1 MRDKGIV
8 YLVGAGPGDPG
19 LITVKGLECIGRAD
33 VVIYDRLV
41 NPQLLTIAREGA
53 ELIYVGKSVH
63 HHALPQEEINALLVR
78 KAQEGKTVTRLKG
91 GDPFLFGR
99 GGEEAEALAQ
109 AGIPFEVVPGVTSA
123 IAAPAYAGIPVTHR
137 DYTSTFAV
145 VTGHEDPTKEAS
157 NIEWAKLATGVGT
170 LVFLMG
176 VGNLPLIVGEL
187 LKHGRPPDTP
197 VAIIRWGT
205 EARQETV
212 TASLR
217 DIVDRAQDAGIK
229 PPGVIVVGDVVNL
242 RERLRWFDTKPLFG
256 KRVLVTR
263 SREQASVL
271 SGRLRELGAEPV
283 EFPTIKIAPPQDF
296 GPLDEAIE
304 GLSSY
309 DWVIFT
315 SANGV
320 KSFMQRLLVRGRDVR
335 ALAGVKL
342 AAIGPATA
350 GELER
355 LSLRVGYMPQRYV
368 AEAIAEGIGDVAG
381 ARILLPRADL
391 ARPSLV
397 QGLEAKGAVVDEVIA
412 YRTLSREP
420 SEEIKRI
427 LLDGKIDIVTFTSSS
442 TVRNL
447 ASALEAEV
455 GKGWQA
461 ALERAIIACIGPIT
475 AETAAELGIKVDVV
489 AEEHTIKGLVGSIVN
504 FVGEMAT

>member
-1 MRDKGIV
+1 MSDKGVV

-19 LITVKGLECIGRAD
+19 LITVKGLKCIGRAE
-33 VVIYDRLV
+33 VVVYDRLV
-41 NPQLLTIAREGA
+41 NPLLLTAAREGA
-53 ELIYVGKSVH
+53 ELIYVGKSAH

-78 KAQEGKTVTRLKG
+78 KAREGKTVTRLKG

-109 AGIPFEVVPGVTSA
+109 ADIPFEVVPGVTSA

-145 VTGHEDPTKEAS
+145 VTGHEDPTKAS
-157 NIEWAKLATGVGT
+157 DIEWAKIATGAGT

-197 VAIIRWGT
+197 VAIVRWGT
-205 EARQETV
+205 EGRQQTV
-212 TASLR
+212 TGSLQ
-217 DIVDRAQDAGIK
+217 DIVDRAKEAEIM
-229 PPGVIVVGDVVNL
+229 PPAVIVVGEVVSL
-242 RERLRWFDTKPLFG
+242 RDRLRWFDTKPLFG
-256 KRVLVTR
+256 KQVLVTR
-263 SREQASVL
+263 SREQASIL

-283 EFPTIKIAPPQDF
+283 EFPTIRTAPPQDF

-304 GLSSY
+304 SLPSY

-315 SANGV
+315 SVNGV
-320 KSFMQRLLVRGRDVR
+320 KSFMQGLLVKGQDVR

-350 GELER
+350 GELEG
-355 LSLRVGYMPQRYV
+355 LSLRVDYLPQRYV

-412 YRTLSREP
+412 YRTLPGEP
-420 SEEIKRI
+420 SAEIKRI
-427 LLDGKIDIVTFTSSS
+427 VLDGKIDIVTFTSSS
-442 TVRNL
+442 TVHNL
-447 ASALEAEV
+447 VSALEAEV
-455 GKGWQA
+455 GAGWRTALGKA
-461 ALERAIIACIGPIT
+461 AIACIGPIT
-475 AETAAELGIKVDVV
+475 ARTAQELGIEVDVV
-489 AEEHTIKGLVGSIVN
+489 AQEHTIEGLVEAIVN
-504 FVGEMAT
+504 